1 MKLFSALYG
10 IDVDPFGLLRNVTTA
25 FRPKDLTEDG
35 VLLLHGGADISPS
48 IYKQQSNARCYADK
62 KPSVRDQEEM
72 DLIERAKQLGIP
84 IIGICRGA
92 QLICAMDGGYL
103 VQHIDGHVGGSHKIT
118 DTQTKKEIVSN
129 SCHHQ
134 MMVPKKYNVILAE
147 SKEPVMGLDQYN
159 YEFEIKSVPEVVYF
173 PQMNAIGIQG
183 HPEWMPNSHFTE
195 YCGAYIQEFLYDK
208 R

>member
-1 MKLFSALYG
+1 MKLLSALYG
-10 IDVDPFGLLRNVTTA
+10 YDSDPFGLLHHVTTVIY
-25 FRPKDLTEDG
+25 PQDLTEDG

-48 IYKQQSNARCYADK
+48 IYKQKSISRCHATD
-62 KPSVRDQEEM
+62 KPSHRDEQEM
-72 DLIERAKQLGIP
+72 ALVNQAVKMGIP

-92 QLICAMDGGYL
+92 QLICAMDGGHL

-118 DTQTKKEIVSN
+118 DTQTNKEIVSN

-159 YEFEIKSVPEVVYF
+159 YEFEVKSVPEVVYF

-183 HPEWMPNSHFTE
+183 HPEWMPNSHFTK